1 MEEEKKNEACEG
13 LAERLAGR
21 LEFVAAMLDD
31 AFDAIT
37 DEMRRADPKTTERVS
52 SALATAADL
61 LRALAEHCPE
71 DIADEGHAG

>member
-1 MEEEKKNEACEG
+1 MEEEKKNAACEG

-61 LRALAEHCPE
+61 LRAQAEQCPG